1 MTRNITQNGF
11 TTSDNAVDVIE
22 TPSPAPEVT
31 AWNPTHKR
39 AKSPA
44 SSGSLEWSR
53 FGNYTKD
60 SAETEDGIV
69 SSHRGELA
77 VVVCH
82 DNEVRLLI
90 GLFEKASIDEDRA
103 GDDNDHDAVLFLA
116 KCKKQL
122 QGGNPGAH
130 LPEYACGANGV
141 PCSQAAHVVS
151 AARKLGT
158 RAQPIH
164 RDLDYEEPRVPLQ
177 TPGLQEGKSPRQSGS
192 YMHEMKL
199 RGQIDRTTS
208 IVKDPRRHVK
218 GHTQSQQA
226 SDHAAQQGSAFQNL
240 NCAGGRLH
248 RSFQNRTAK
257 QTAPRFCLRKF
268 MKPRP
273 QTLGRAISGSM

>member
-11 TTSDNAVDVIE
+11 TTSGIEIHILPLKDRRNQDNVDNAVDVIE

-90 GLFEKASIDEDRA
+90 GLFEKASILGFVKT

-164 RDLDYEEPRVPLQ
+164 RDLVMAVVPESR
-177 TPGLQEGKSPRQSGS
+177 PSPEAWA
-192 YMHEMKL
+192 ML
-199 RGQIDRTTS
+199 T
-208 IVKDPRRHVK
+208 
-218 GHTQSQQA
+218 
-226 SDHAAQQGSAFQNL
+226 
-240 NCAGGRLH
+240 
-248 RSFQNRTAK
+248 
-257 QTAPRFCLRKF
+257 RKF
-268 MKPRP
+268 SRD
-273 QTLGRAISGSM
+273 R